1 MNVDG
6 HALDGVDDRKAV
18 GALGLESLGNLGNVD
33 RSHLHEQRLVGHL
46 AAGGHDGRGAFGRG
60 AHGGTAGG
68 DVGAAHVDLVS
79 GSPGAQLDIHLECA
93 DKFVHGVA
101 GDLADDLAA
110 VLGQLLEPRTGLT
123 GEGGDAGVLQTHGV
137 DHAAG
142 DLGHAG
148 RRVAGPGLGS
158 ATLGGDGTQLG
169 HIEEVLELPTVA
181 KGTGCGVDGVL
192 HLDAAE
198 IDGHVHGTH

>member
-1 MNVDG
+1 M
-6 HALDGVDDRKAV
+6 A
-18 GALGLESLGNLGNVD
+18 GNL
-33 RSHLHEQRLVGHL
+33 
-46 AAGGHDGRGAFGRG
+46 
-60 AHGGTAGG
+60 
-68 DVGAAHVDLVS
+68 
-79 GSPGAQLDIHLECA
+79 A
-93 DKFVHGVA
+93 DN
-101 GDLADDLAA
+101 LAA

-148 RRVAGPGLGS
+148 RRVA
-158 ATLGGDGTQLG
+158 
-169 HIEEVLELPTVA
+169 
-181 KGTGCGVDGVL
+181 KGTGCGIDGVL

>member
-1 MNVDG
+1 M
-6 HALDGVDDRKAV
+6 
-18 GALGLESLGNLGNVD
+18 
-33 RSHLHEQRLVGHL
+33 
-46 AAGGHDGRGAFGRG
+46 
-60 AHGGTAGG
+60 T
-68 DVGAAHVDLVS
+68 
-79 GSPGAQLDIHLECA
+79 
-93 DKFVHGVA
+93 

-123 GEGGDAGVLQTHGV
+123 GESGNAGVLQTHGV
-137 DHAAG
+137 DHATG

-148 RRVAGPGLGS
+148 RGVAGPGLGS
-158 ATLGGDGTQLG
+158 ATLGGDGAQLG
-169 HIEEVLELPTVA
+169 DIKEVLELPTVA